1 MDDHRL
7 QSKQSKFDMTNNSKI
22 VEANESKGTRNN
34 VSPNQTVELLHN
46 ANNRE
51 TPTPSRKS
59 VHNHTTLDRV
69 SKEDTASFFKQ
80 PVVSSMVGGPRNPE
94 NEYSLNEIRSELVP
108 FRGID
113 FKKKDLL
120 DMRSIMH
127 QKIEQL
133 MDNSPLWATMMP
145 VKIFKDLVNFV
156 GDASGQL
163 QAQLQSF

>member
-1 MDDHRL
+1 M
-7 QSKQSKFDMTNNSKI
+7 
-22 VEANESKGTRNN
+22 EANESKNIRNN
-34 VSPNQTVELLHN
+34 LSPTQTVELL
-46 ANNRE
+46 NNNNNNQ
-51 TPTPSRKS
+51 TLTPSRKS

-80 PVVSSMVGGPRNPE
+80 PVVSSMIGAPRNPAIE
-94 NEYSLNEIRSELVP
+94 HISDEIRNELVS

-113 FKKKDLL
+113 FRKKDLL
-120 DMRSIMH
+120 DMRGIIH

-163 QAQLQSF
+163 QVQL